1 MSSDLVN
8 LLAFAGVLLFLLG
21 LLTGFLLPALRSPR
35 IGLSAHLTA
44 VQSGPALVAFALAGG
59 HLDLPPSAARVIAHA
74 LWISLYLLWLGI
86 LFAGA
91 VGASR
96 ALPLAGAG
104 VRAKPWQETTAF
116 VLIGVPS
123 LAIALAVAAL
133 LWEWS
138 WRGLAA

>member
-1 MSSDLVN
+1 VN

-44 VQSGPALVAFALAGG
+44 VQSGLALVAFGLVGARLE
-59 HLDLPPSAARVIAHA
+59 LSPTAARVIAHA

-96 ALPLAGAG
+96 ALPMAGAG

-116 VLIGVPS
+116 ALIALPS
-123 LAIALAVAAL
+123 LGVLLAVAAL
-133 LWEWS
+133 LWDWS
-138 WRGLAA
+138 WRGPAT